1 MLRFQ
6 IRDLLWLTVVVA
18 VACCWWIERAA
29 ERRRFKIW
37 QETTYNTFLEKMYND
52 YLNDFEKLKKE
63 HAALKAASAANPG
76 PAP

>member
-37 QETTYNTFLEKMYND
+37 QETTYNTFLEK
-52 YLNDFEKLKKE
+52 LNTRYRIENETLKKE
-63 HAALKAASAANPG
+63 NAALKAASIAN
-76 PAP
+76 APSN